1 MTTTSTKGSNGHD
14 GHNGHN
20 GHKGHPERP
29 APTRKEHGKQGAT
42 GFFQLLK
49 ERRTRD
55 ALYHDANYWDARASA
70 RDGLARSMWP
80 SNVFNELWDE
90 RQRELLV
97 RTLGDVRDR
106 RVVDVGCGTGRM
118 TRFFANFPGGA
129 AKEVVGVDF
138 SPSTVESARAETER
152 STVPNANRARYVV
165 GDVVAGLDDLGPGT
179 FDDAIVLGCL
189 SVACRDLESLERAM
203 ANVARLVRKGGR
215 VLILEPI
222 HRSPLLRRVLDLGL
236 EDWIGVANRAGL
248 ALRTAD
254 RMGFFPV
261 RLVCSVRDLP
271 RAIVGPIFRAGEL
284 LLDAAPYLAPLSDYK
299 LLLFNRA

>member
-1 MTTTSTKGSNGHD
+1 MTNRTTGSNGSNGHASPAAS
-14 GHNGHN
+14 G
-20 GHKGHPERP
+20 KGRER
-29 APTRKEHGKQGAT
+29 HGAT

-70 RDGLARSMWP
+70 RDGLARSIWP
-80 SNVFNELWDE
+80 SNVYNEYWDT

-97 RTLGDVRDR
+97 RALGDVRDR
-106 RVVDVGCGTGRM
+106 RVVDVGSGTGRM
-118 TRFFANFPGGA
+118 TRFFANFPGGG

-138 SPSTVESARAETER
+138 SPSTVESAREETKN
-152 STVPNANRARYVV
+152 SATPNAERARFVV
-165 GDVVAGLDDLGPGT
+165 GDVVAGLDDLGVGT
-179 FDDAIVLGCL
+179 FDDAIILGCL
-189 SVACRDLESLERAM
+189 SVACRDLPSLERAM
-203 ANVARLVRKGGR
+203 SNVARLVRKGGR

-248 ALRTAD
+248 ALTKGD

-261 RLVCSVRDLP
+261 RLVFSVRDLP
-271 RAIVGPIFRAGEL
+271 RALVGPVFRAGER

-299 LLLFNRA
+299 LLLFSKA